1 VTSAWLDL
9 VDPGADELIAL
20 LPELD
25 PEALELLAAGGGD
38 GRDARPLLESHG
50 AYVLG
55 VLLFPV
61 HDDDTNSFHY
71 REVACVVTPDRLLT
85 VRKADPRGEIASINL
100 AVASGPTAA
109 PGGQLLHEL
118 VDDLAEN
125 YLDLVDALY
134 SEIDELEDH
143 VDELSNQA
151 TRQRLSELR
160 HEMLHARKNVSAT
173 RAAVRRVVDGRLDI
187 GDDDALFPRDI
198 EKSFADT
205 YDTLIRTIE
214 ELDVAR
220 DLLASVRDY
229 LQAKVSESQNEVVKV
244 LTVVASLVL
253 VPTLI
258 TGFYGQ
264 NFASAFDDPLW
275 NLATSVGLIV
285 VTTVAQ
291 LVVFRW
297 RKWI

>member
-1 VTSAWLDL
+1 MTSAWLDL
-9 VDPGADELIAL
+9 IDPRADELAAI

-25 PEALELLAAGGGD
+25 PEALALLAADGGD

-50 AYVLG
+50 SYVLG

-61 HDDDTNSFHY
+61 HNDHQNTFHY
-71 REVACVVTPDRLLT
+71 REVACVVTPERLLT
-85 VRKADPRGEIASINL
+85 VRKSDPHGQIAEIDL
-100 AVASGPTAA
+100 APACTQPGAR
-109 PGGQLLHEL
+109 GGQLLHEL

-134 SEIDELEDH
+134 DEIDELEDH
-143 VDELSNQA
+143 IDQLSNLE
-151 TRQRLSELR
+151 TRRRLSELR

-173 RAAVRRVVDGRLDI
+173 RAAVRRVVDGRLDL

-229 LQAKVSESQNEVVKV
+229 LQAKISESQNEVVKV

-264 NFASAFDDPLW
+264 NFGSAFDDPYW

-291 LVVFRW
+291 LIVFRW
-297 RKWI
+297 RRWI